1 MGDNANYFKIGMFVI
16 GATVIGTIAITILG
30 AGTLFQKTVLVET
43 YFEESVRGL
52 DTGSPVNFRGVNIG
66 KIEKITLV
74 DKEYTTSYRYVLVRM
89 ALYPDACPVKTD
101 EPIEKGL
108 ATEVGKGLRCR
119 LTIIGITG
127 ATQLEVDYLDVQS
140 NNKLKMDWEPRYCY
154 IPSVSSRIT
163 QLNEALARIMK
174 ALEDIN
180 IPAMAKT
187 LESTLGLLAKTSE
200 EFDLK
205 GIGNK
210 AGLLLTDIRETNRRL
225 DAILGGKEI
234 RSILEDG
241 SVLVAAGRGI
251 VEDSKAPLERLEAG
265 LLDTSA
271 SMEGL
276 AKKLATIS
284 EGIPENLVSL
294 KRTLQRLD
302 HFLGEQQN
310 ELGVILSNLR
320 VISENIKNLSEDA
333 KQYPSQLL
341 LGVPPPP
348 SKGDKVD
355 ER

>member
-16 GATVIGTIAITILG
+16 GATVIGTIAITVLG
-30 AGTLFQKTVLVET
+30 AGTLFQKTLVAET

-52 DTGSPVNFRGVNIG
+52 DTGSAVNFRGVKIG
-66 KIEKITLV
+66 TIKNITLV
-74 DKEYTTSYRYVLVRM
+74 DKEYATSYRYVLVRM
-89 ALYPDACPVKTD
+89 ALYPDACPVTTD
-101 EPIEKGL
+101 EPIKKGL

-119 LTIIGITG
+119 LTMVGLTG
-127 ATQLEVDYLDVQS
+127 ATHLEVDYLDAQGNS
-140 NNKLKMDWEPRYCY
+140 GLKIDWEPRYCY

-205 GIGNK
+205 GIGDK
-210 AGLLLTDIRETNRRL
+210 AGLLLTDLRETNRRL
-225 DAILGGKEI
+225 DEILGGREI

-241 SVLVAAGRGI
+241 SALVAAGRGI
-251 VEDSKAPLERLEAG
+251 VEDSKASLERLEAG
-265 LLDTSA
+265 LLETSA

-276 AKKLATIS
+276 ARKLATIS
-284 EGIPENLVSL
+284 EGIPENLISL
-294 KRTLQRLD
+294 KRTLHRLD
-302 HFLGEQQN
+302 GFLGEQQN
-310 ELGVILSNLR
+310 ELGVILSNIRL
-320 VISENIKNLSEDA
+320 ISENIRDLSENA

-348 SKGDKVD
+348 LKGDKVD